1 MSCSFEILRRRAG
14 TPAARS
20 HDVNTGAGAK
30 VPLVQQR
37 AFPNEWEDRPVQ
49 LLGRAVRRSEAS
61 AAAVDAVEFEVLD
74 GPPRPELASCGRL
87 RSRNFKCRQ
96 SPNAISS

>member
-1 MSCSFEILRRRAG
+1 MSCSFKILRRRAG

-96 SPNAISS
+96 SANATSS